1 MRFCNDCLRI
11 VWYNIYVR
19 KRGNDM
25 EILSAGIVKE
35 MIFDSKEERESFKKS
50 LPKESIILGE
60 GDLKRVDDTQY
71 HPFLLVE
78 LPYKDYKICWDIQEM
93 DG

>member
-1 MRFCNDCLRI
+1 
-11 VWYNIYVR
+11 
-19 KRGNDM
+19 M
-25 EILSAGIVKE
+25 EIAYAGIVKQILFE
-35 MIFDSKEERESFKKS
+35 TKEEREEFKKT

-60 GDLKRVDDTQY
+60 GDLKRRTDTDF

>member
-1 MRFCNDCLRI
+1 
-11 VWYNIYVR
+11 
-19 KRGNDM
+19 M
-25 EILSAGIVKE
+25 EILSAAIVKE
-35 MIFDSKEERESFKKS
+35 MLFDTKEEREFFKKT

-60 GDLKRVDDTQY
+60 GDLKRRTDTGF

-78 LPYKDYKICWDIQEM
+78 LPYGNYEICKDIQEM